1 MRNYDILGREIK
13 EGDFVISTSPS
24 IGLRVGLVVVA
35 VVPEIIGAPYPKKRC
50 RVLNLDYREHDRAN
64 SVSMTPDTNRVIIYD
79 CIPDKYRTMLI
90 DKAKEL
96 NYVQS
101 DDM

>member
-1 MRNYDILGREIK
+1 MKNHDILGREIK

-24 IGLRVGLVVVA
+24 IGLRVGLVVAA

-50 RVLNLDYREHDRAN
+50 RVINLDYRKHDRAN
-64 SVSMTPDTNRVIIYD
+64 NVSMTPDANRVII
-79 CIPDKYRTMLI
+79 CECVPEKYKIMLI
-90 DKAKEL
+90 NKAKEL
-96 NYVQS
+96 NYVPS